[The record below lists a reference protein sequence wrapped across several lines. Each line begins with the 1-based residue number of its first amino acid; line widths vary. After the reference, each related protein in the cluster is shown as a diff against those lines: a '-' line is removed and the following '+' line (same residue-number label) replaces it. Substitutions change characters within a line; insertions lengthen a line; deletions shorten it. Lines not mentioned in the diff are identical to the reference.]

1 MDESTAPQ
9 FNSINSTFQP
19 TPAPATAMHVRRA
32 GVAKA
37 ELPIKL
43 DAKLVQIRLDAE
55 QSKAQ
60 LANKRLTGVQDLAW
74 ALINNPAFL
83 FNH

>member
-1 MDESTAPQ
+1 M
-9 FNSINSTFQP
+9 
-19 TPAPATAMHVRRA
+19 PANRDAI
-32 GVAKA
+32 AKA

-60 LANKRLTGVQDLAW
+60 LVNKRLTGVQDLAW